1 MSNLCVTSAELRGV
15 TIFTFALLSTL
26 WPTSKSL
33 VNPKSIDMHPFA
45 RICERMCVCIHTPL
59 LPRHRLARKHTSHVF
74 PKWSFCFLTAP
85 RRRES
90 QKRGKWVRRGVS
102 QANTKGYCTHSPLN
116 IKDSGNC
123 STLLSGS
130 SGTVGHLIHL
140 TLGMREN
147 GFSGDEEPF
156 GTLYCG

>member
-1 MSNLCVTSAELRGV
+1 M

-33 VNPKSIDMHPFA
+33 VNPNSIDMHPFGSV
-45 RICERMCVCIHTPL
+45 CECMCVVHT
-59 LPRHRLARKHTSHVF
+59 HSLA
-74 PKWSFCFLTAP
+74 PTAP
-85 RRRES
+85 PGTQTHFTCLSKVILLFSDCPTEERRS
-90 QKRGKWVRRGVS
+90 QRRGKRARRGVS

-147 GFSGDEEPF
+147 GFSGDGEPF
-156 GTLYCG
+156 GTNVATMYCS